1 MNTDDNET
9 TKTNK
14 KSTTVIVGVITL
26 AIGVLIGLTVT
37 KSMGGNPTPAVTTA
51 KIATNQMSSVAS
63 APNPAGWDEWNPFQE
78 MRDMQAQMD
87 RMFNRM
93 FERFR
98 QEPGLRGFNELPGYS
113 LSLDVRDLQDRFE
126 VRAFL
131 PDAKASDV
139 NVSLENSQTLKVT
152 VGSKS
157 TEATGG
163 KNANA
168 RVTEWG
174 QYEQVI
180 QLPARAKVDQMKIEH
195 KGHELRI
202 TIPKA

>member
-1 MNTDDNET
+1 MNTDEKRPTGT
-9 TKTNK
+9 TS
-14 KSTTVIVGVITL
+14 KSTIVIVGVITL
-26 AIGVLIGLTVT
+26 AAGVLIGLTVT
-37 KSMGGNPTPAVTTA
+37 KSMGGNPAPAVTTA

-63 APNPAGWDEWNPFQE
+63 APNPAGWDEWNPFQG
-78 MRDMQAQMD
+78 MRDMQSQMD
-87 RMFNRM
+87 QMFNRM

-98 QEPGLRGFNELPGYS
+98 QEPSLRGFNELPGYS

-126 VRAFL
+126 VRAYL

-139 NVSLENSQTLKVT
+139 NVSLENNRTLKVS

-163 KNANA
+163 KNAST

-180 QLPARAKVDQMKIEH
+180 QLPASAKADQMKIEH
-195 KGHELRI
+195 NGHELLI